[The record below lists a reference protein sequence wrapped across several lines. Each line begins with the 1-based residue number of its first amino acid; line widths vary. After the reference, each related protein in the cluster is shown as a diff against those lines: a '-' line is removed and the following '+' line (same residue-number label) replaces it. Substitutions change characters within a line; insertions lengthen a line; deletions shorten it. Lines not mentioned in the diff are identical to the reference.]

1 MKIVHFLSSIGKTSG
16 GITTYLE
23 LLSRGLKKEVEL
35 VIATGFSHNP
45 IKIEGVRVVFFNRS
59 LKNLTRTTKEYRLF
73 LIHENP
79 DIVHIN
85 GIWKP
90 LNWLFQKQALK
101 LGIKVVLSPHGMLE
115 PYILNRNRWKKQI
128 AMFLYQ
134 NKAIKNADYIHA
146 TAIPELNNIKKLG
159 YKNKY
164 IMIPNGVDI
173 SESLIKTNY
182 KENNR
187 VFLFLSRIHPK
198 KGIELLL
205 EAIKKTSKEN
215 FSVIIAGTGDE
226 KYIKSLISLTKNYKI
241 ENRVSFVGAVYG
253 KEKWQLYK
261 QVDCF
266 ILPTHSENFGIV
278 IAEALATGVPVI
290 TTTGTPWSELN
301 EFDCGWWI
309 DLSVDTIKD
318 TIEKALSLSANEL
331 SIMGSNGRNFIK
343 EKYEIK
349 SVTQNMYEF
358 YKKINQI
365 KSN

>member
-1 MKIVHFLSSIGKTSG
+1 
-16 GITTYLE
+16 
-23 LLSRGLKKEVEL
+23 
-35 VIATGFSHNP
+35 
-45 IKIEGVRVVFFNRS
+45 
-59 LKNLTRTTKEYRLF
+59 
-73 LIHENP
+73 
-79 DIVHIN
+79 
-85 GIWKP
+85 
-90 LNWLFQKQALK
+90 
-101 LGIKVVLSPHGMLE
+101 
-115 PYILNRNRWKKQI
+115 
-128 AMFLYQ
+128 
-134 NKAIKNADYIHA
+134 
-146 TAIPELNNIKKLG
+146 
-159 YKNKY
+159 
-164 IMIPNGVDI
+164 
-173 SESLIKTNY
+173 LIKTNY